1 MKLIKVPGSRLVNLD
16 NVSSVGFKTMPEG
29 DTKVIVNYS
38 HSITL
43 KNGNM
48 VADYTYIYF
57 NQSLEES
64 IDAVVTAMGSAA
76 LVSTDKSHYVINA
89 EKVANIAFDVEKKRV
104 IFNLNYSKEIQL
116 SGGVYTISS
125 DFCYWD
131 FQTENEF
138 DENVKKLVSMA
149 SNISI

>member
-64 IDAVVTAMGSAA
+64 FNDIVRAMGSTA

-131 FQTENEF
+131 FQTEDEF
-138 DENVKKLVSMA
+138 DENVKNLVNMA